1 MHAFKVLACI
11 LVLLFSSLT
20 YALDGWKRSKQ
31 LDAQIFQPT
40 DIPAGKVFEY
50 RFYGPFELK
59 DNALKSWF
67 KDKALQIQ
75 KTLGEPLQP
84 WKVKPD
90 KQNWSIS
97 NSFIQSGVT
106 YAVGYE
112 GGLLESGKVYIMRM
126 VSSEEMALLT
136 KYGLQYYQVLDEAKQ
151 LVLKQVTSPDAK
163 SVVRVA
169 PGQGASLSDIELVWV
184 FSDIDVIWGGI
195 DVDTYLL
202 FKDGSAYKDC
212 TIPPDEL
219 NVSASKSQQPKKWTQ
234 WRNNGDKYQ
243 IWNKSKQTWMNLRG
257 EPAVVMNSGTRLSGK
272 YLNAGGSQYSGSW
285 KKHIIFHD
293 DGSFEMSSFSMNS
306 NSMMGGGQA
315 GPGGEVAPLVTVL
328 SSSDKQGT
336 SGSSSVIGANV
347 GGGSRSQHRDGS
359 KNTGRYEINEYSIT
373 LYHDNGWKH
382 TELFFYEKRRGE
394 FNLVYGNDLY
404 WLDD

>member
-1 MHAFKVLACI
+1 MHTQRVLSCI
-11 LVLLFSSLT
+11 ALLLFSSLT
-20 YALDGWKRSKQ
+20 YALGGWKHSEQ
-31 LDAQIFQPT
+31 PDAQLFQPT
-40 DIPAGKVFEY
+40 DLPAGKVFEY
-50 RFYGPFELK
+50 RFYGPYELK
-59 DNALKSWF
+59 GNALKSWF
-67 KDKALQIQ
+67 KDKALKIQ
-75 KTLGEPLQP
+75 KALGEPLLP
-84 WKVKPD
+84 WKVKQD
-90 KQNWSIS
+90 KRNWSIS
-97 NSFIQSGVT
+97 NSFTHSGVT

-112 GGLLESGKVYIMRM
+112 GGFLESGKAYIMRM
-126 VSSEEMALLT
+126 VSSEEIALMT

-151 LVLKQVTSPDAK
+151 LALKQVPSSDAK
-163 SVVRVA
+163 QTVRVA
-169 PGQGASLSDIELVWV
+169 PGQGAKLSDIERVWV

-195 DVDTYLL
+195 DVDTYLF
-202 FKDGSAYKDC
+202 FKDGSAYKNC

-219 NVSASKSQQPKKWTQ
+219 NVSVSKSQQPKKWTQ
-234 WRNNGDKYQ
+234 WRKNGGKYQ
-243 IWNKSKQTWMNLRG
+243 IWNKSKQKWLNLRG
-257 EPAVVMNSGTRLSGK
+257 EPAVVMKPGARLSGK

-285 KKHIIFHD
+285 KKHIIFYD
-293 DGSFEMSSFSMNS
+293 DGRFEMSSFSMNS
-306 NSMMGGGQA
+306 NSMMGGGQT

-336 SGSSSVIGANV
+336 SGSSSVIGANI
-347 GGGSRSQHRDGS
+347 GGGSHSKRRDGS